1 MDEGVCWAMN
11 SATKPG
17 HYVMERRGK
26 GRIDATVIRDA
37 GEQSRQATP
46 APAGDAGF

>member
-1 MDEGVCWAMN
+1 MN

-26 GRIDATVIRDA
+26 GRIDATVMRDA
-37 GEQSRQATP
+37 GEQSRQHQHQQGMP
-46 APAGDAGF
+46 DFNFGDG